1 MAKNKKTKKT
11 KKEKANIPVF
21 DSALPFIQLEKLSFL
36 SFMEV
41 PYHSV
46 SNIRLWGGLYSM
58 YRYMLSFIEMTWYLS
73 LSVFT

>member
-46 SNIRLWGGLYSM
+46 SNIRL
-58 YRYMLSFIEMTWYLS
+58 
-73 LSVFT
+73 